1 MNSQGFTPKE
11 VEKGLHLKLINTLL
25 EINKEKENFYNQ
37 IMIDTDGYCL
47 IVNWVERS
55 YNGDF
60 NTRFELLEDDDVV
73 MREVHFPDNHYEYL
87 FPNDVDEI
95 LNAWLKEH
103 PNYKQNQYGMWYNE
117 NERVAWDTNKIEEQ
131 NNWNP
136 NGIEGTSDTTI
147 TAKQMSLEDFGI
159 KIE

>member
-1 MNSQGFTPKE
+1 MKVNSQSFTPKE

-25 EINKEKENFYNQ
+25 EINQEKENFYNQ

-73 MREVHFPDNHYEYL
+73 MKEVHFPDNHYDYL
-87 FPNDVDEI
+87 FPEEVEQALNDWH
-95 LNAWLKEH
+95 NEH
-103 PNYKQNQYGMWYNE
+103 PNYKQNQYGIWYNE
-117 NERVAWDTNKIEEQ
+117 DEQ
-131 NNWNP
+131 
-136 NGIEGTSDTTI
+136 I
-147 TAKQMSLEDFGI
+147 T
-159 KIE
+159 